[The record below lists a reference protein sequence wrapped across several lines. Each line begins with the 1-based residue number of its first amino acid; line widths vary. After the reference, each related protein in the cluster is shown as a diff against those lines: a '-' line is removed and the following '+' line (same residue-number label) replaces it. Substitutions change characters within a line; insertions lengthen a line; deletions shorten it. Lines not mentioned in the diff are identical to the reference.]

1 MSFSLPERVTLKG
14 PNFIREVFER
24 GVGVEGFISF
34 GIGNPAPEA
43 IPVEIIEKAFDE
55 VVHSNPMSLLQY
67 GPMQGDARLAE
78 LTLERLVKTHKMNPE
93 GQGLIISNGAG
104 QLLGLVP
111 ITVLEPG
118 DEVYMDEFTFTS
130 AINSVRSGKGKYIY
144 LIPNFQ
150 NPTGIT
156 MPLERRKEIYAIASK
171 YDLFIYEDDPYG
183 EIRFAGEYIPT
194 FKSFDTENRV
204 LYAGSYS
211 KTLSA
216 GLRVGFL
223 FGPAKVI
230 ETIQALKNN
239 TAGQMPLVTQKVVAK
254 VLDTIDYDAHL
265 ENVRKVYKTKCD
277 ALLDAFNKYASSKV
291 KLTQPTGGMFAWMTM
306 PEDVDCDE
314 FFETCMN
321 RNVGIIKCGA
331 FAADGAG
338 EGHAFRLSYTVP
350 TVEEITKGMEILGA
364 LTKEFCGE

>member
-1 MSFSLPERVTLKG
+1 M
-14 PNFIREVFER
+14 
-24 GVGVEGFISF
+24 
-34 GIGNPAPEA
+34 
-43 IPVEIIEKAFDE
+43 
-55 VVHSNPMSLLQY
+55 
-67 GPMQGDARLAE
+67 
-78 LTLERLVKTHKMNPE
+78 
-93 GQGLIISNGAG
+93 
-104 QLLGLVP
+104 P

-130 AINSVRSGKGKYIY
+130 AINSVRNMGGKALGIKTDEYGMIPSELEKAAQSGKGKYIY

-171 YDLFIYEDDPYG
+171 YDLFIYED
-183 EIRFAGEYIPT
+183 
-194 FKSFDTENRV
+194 TENRV

-230 ETIQALKNN
+230 EAIQALKNN

-277 ALLDAFNKYASSKV
+277 ALLNAWYVRMDDDA
-291 KLTQPTGGMFAWMTM
+291 
-306 PEDVDCDE
+306 
-314 FFETCMN
+314 
-321 RNVGIIKCGA
+321 
-331 FAADGAG
+331 
-338 EGHAFRLSYTVP
+338 
-350 TVEEITKGMEILGA
+350 
-364 LTKEFCGE
+364 